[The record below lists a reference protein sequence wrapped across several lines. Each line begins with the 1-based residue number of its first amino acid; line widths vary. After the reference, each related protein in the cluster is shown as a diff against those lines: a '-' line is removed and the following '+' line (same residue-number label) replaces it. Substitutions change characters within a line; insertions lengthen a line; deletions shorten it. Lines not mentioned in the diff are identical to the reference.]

1 MSDGRP
7 AEGYVVDAF
16 VIDRPDG
23 RADGEDWTNDY
34 EDLPGSAGVS
44 LILESTTA
52 AGVGPRLHRHP
63 YAETFGIRRGSAV
76 FTIGEETVVGCA
88 GQVLVVPAGEP
99 HKFRTGPEGY
109 EAIHIHANPTFVTEW
124 LE

>member
-52 AGVGPRLHRHP
+52 AGVGRGCTAIPTPRP
-63 YAETFGIRRGSAV
+63 S
-76 FTIGEETVVGCA
+76 
-88 GQVLVVPAGEP
+88 
-99 HKFRTGPEGY
+99 
-109 EAIHIHANPTFVTEW
+109 
-124 LE
+124 